1 MQGMRAEG
9 CIQLPQ
15 LREKGR
21 GEEKGL
27 ELRIMLFHL
36 ENCRFPAQGM
46 LVVHTRGMRAAG
58 GLKGTAPK
66 GGLSPSRP
74 C

>member
-1 MQGMRAEG
+1 MQGVRAER

-21 GEEKGL
+21 REEKGS
-27 ELRIMLFHL
+27 ELRIVLFHL

-46 LVVHTRGMRAAG
+46 LVAHPRGMRAAG
-58 GLKGTAPK
+58 GAKGTVPK
-66 GGLSPSRP
+66 GGLSPSRR